1 NTKDILKDDIKD
13 FAGTVIVVSHDRD
26 FLDGLVE
33 KVYEFGGGK
42 VKENLGGIYDFLR
55 SKNLENLR
63 DLELTKSPTGQQM
76 QASQESKKETD
87 FSAKS
92 TQQTEAPLH
101 NSPKLSYAE
110 QKARE
115 KIIKK
120 AEKKVK
126 EAEDAISR
134 LEALQKE
141 IEEKISAGDTSQAT
155 LDAYAKAQKDLENG
169 MSIWELATMELE
181 ELINC

>member
-1 NTKDILKDDIKD
+1 M
-13 FAGTVIVVSHDRD
+13 IVVSHDRD

-42 VKENLGGIYDFLR
+42 IKENLGGIYDFLR

-63 DLELTKSPTGQQM
+63 DLELTKSPTGKQTESSSVQESNPETRQQDNS
-76 QASQESKKETD
+76 ASQI
-87 FSAKS
+87 
-92 TQQTEAPLH
+92 
-101 NSPKLSYAE
+101 SPKLSYAE

-115 KIIKK
+115 KVVKK

-126 EAEDAISR
+126 EAEEEISR

-141 IEEKISAGDTSQAT
+141 IEDKIASGDTSQET
-155 LDAYAKAQKDLENG
+155 LDAYAKARKDLENG
-169 MSIWELATMELE
+169 MSLWELATMELE
-181 ELINC
+181 ELKM